1 MLLRGGN
8 SFASLSHTHAAHT
21 HTHTH
26 AHAGAARSYD
36 RRSKAMLG
44 KGIAPEEI
52 AAKLSYRPRPPPACK
67 LIGTAWHSPHCTVC
81 LIAKRWAAAAA
92 ETEVAAA
99 GGGSG
104 GGGGGGSAMD

>member
-1 MLLRGGN
+1 M
-8 SFASLSHTHAAHT
+8 
-21 HTHTH
+21 
-26 AHAGAARSYD
+26 
-36 RRSKAMLG
+36 
-44 KGIAPEEI
+44 
-52 AAKLSYRPRPPPACK
+52 
-67 LIGTAWHSPHCTVC
+67 LIGTAWHSPLCTVC